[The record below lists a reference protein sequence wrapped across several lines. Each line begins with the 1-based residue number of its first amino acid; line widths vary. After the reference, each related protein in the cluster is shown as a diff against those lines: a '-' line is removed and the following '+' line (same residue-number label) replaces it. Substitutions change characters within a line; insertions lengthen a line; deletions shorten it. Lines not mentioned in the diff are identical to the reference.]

1 MKPLRETRLPAHGR
15 GPCGW
20 TDGRA
25 LAGSSI
31 PARRLRARPA
41 AFLLPVICLSLSLTL
56 LTSPGRP
63 TASALAAPG
72 QPGQPI
78 LSIGVSPVITAYDLR
93 RGETVTVKAIFSSG
107 GTESFQA
114 QVYLYDALRRGTSGF
129 EFTEPG
135 AEFWSAGGWLTADPV
150 AFPMQPNERR
160 EVLVKLTVPKDT
172 PSGEYYA
179 AFGVTATPDTVAG
192 PSSASVQVNG
202 SVISVIC
209 VAIGEGLDRSARLI
223 PYGDVPRDA
232 SPTETPAARLASTL
246 RHWWL
251 SLVIGDWNV
260 AHLAEGQVFR
270 VFAPIE
276 NTGGVHIQPRVTA
289 TFLKGDRVVR
299 GVVVSGQI
307 ILPGDKE
314 LVEIP
319 WADAP
324 FYGRY
329 RIDLEVEYGGPE
341 PIKVSRSFFILPVK
355 GIVGIVLLA
364 SGLGYFMARR
374 ERKKATPVSP
384 SRGLPA

>member
-1 MKPLRETRLPAHGR
+1 LKPLRETRLPAHGR
-15 GPCGW
+15 GPSGW
-20 TDGRA
+20 TGGRT

-31 PARRLRARPA
+31 PARTFRARPA
-41 AFLLPVICLSLSLTL
+41 AFLLSVICLSLSLTL
-56 LTSPGRP
+56 LTSPGYP
-63 TASALAAPG
+63 PASASALAA
-72 QPGQPI
+72 PGQPI
-78 LSIGVSPVITAYDLR
+78 LSIGVSPVITAYDLG
-93 RGETVTVKAIFSSG
+93 RGQTVTVKAVFSSG

-135 AEFWSAGGWLTADPV
+135 AEFWSAGGWLTADPM
-150 AFPMQPNERR
+150 AFPMRPNQRQ
-160 EVLVKLTVPKDT
+160 EVLVKLTVPEDA
-172 PSGEYYA
+172 PAGEYYA

-232 SPTETPAARLASTL
+232 SPTETPAARLAGAL

-251 SLVIGDWNV
+251 GLVIGDWNV
-260 AHLAEGQVFR
+260 ARLAEGQVFR

-289 TFLKGDRVVR
+289 TFRKGARVVR

-319 WADAP
+319 WTDAP

-329 RIDLEVEYGGPE
+329 RMDLEVEYGGPE
-341 PIKVSRSFFILPVK
+341 PLKVSRSFFIFPVK

-364 SGLGYFMARR
+364 FGLGYFMARR
-374 ERKKATPVSP
+374 GRKKATPVSP
-384 SRGLPA
+384 SPGLPA